1 MPRDVPTVYYYE
13 TPKHWKQWLSSAEIW
28 YNSCLHSYLGCSPS
42 ERFLDMNPTS
52 LESKARTWVID
63 RDTHMQLL
71 KEYLAKAQHEIARA
85 IIIGS
90 IDNSKWV
97 NKFY

>member
-1 MPRDVPTVYYYE
+1 
-13 TPKHWKQWLSSAEIW
+13 
-28 YNSCLHSYLGCSPS
+28 
-42 ERFLDMNPTS
+42 MNPTS

-71 KEYLAKAQHEIARA
+71 KEYLAKAQQEIARA